1 MPPGEAEL
9 FKIALNLSN
18 DLKPLKKADI
28 ISLKAKAAAGVPLFK
43 YEGKV

>member
-9 FKIALNLSN
+9 FKIALNLRD

-28 ISLKAKAAAGVPLFK
+28 INLKAKAATVVPLFK
-43 YEGKV
+43 YEGKA